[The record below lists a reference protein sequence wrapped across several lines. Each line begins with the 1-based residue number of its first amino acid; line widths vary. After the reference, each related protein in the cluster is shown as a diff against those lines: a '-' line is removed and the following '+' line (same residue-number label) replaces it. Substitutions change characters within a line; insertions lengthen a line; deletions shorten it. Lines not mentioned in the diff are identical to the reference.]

1 MASIREITCEN
12 EHKLLSVRACFSDES
27 LGRLRDE
34 PECEIRTCFQRDRD
48 RVIHCN
54 SFRRL
59 KHKTQV
65 FLSPEGDYY
74 RTRLTHTLEVSQIG
88 RTIAVALRLNETL
101 TEAIALAH
109 DLGHTPFGHA
119 GERALDSVYPDGF
132 KHYEQSLRVV
142 DVIEKHG
149 QGLNLTKEVRDGI
162 ERHTNGEEAFTLEGR
177 IVRLADRIAYINHD
191 IDDAIHAKV
200 LSDGDIPREIKKT
213 LGFTK
218 SERISN
224 LVKSCI
230 ENSEE
235 TICLDDEVGQAFDE
249 LHSFMYKSV
258 YTNPACKSE
267 ESKAVDMVC
276 WLYEYFSMHPMEL
289 PEEYTMIC
297 LKEGPQRAACDYIA
311 GMTDR
316 YAVRTFNRL
325 RVPGSWMV

>member
-12 EHKLLSVRACFSDES
+12 EHKLLSVRSCFSDES

-200 LSDGDIPREIKKT
+200 LSDGDIPLEIKKT

-230 ENSEE
+230 DNSGD

-249 LHSFMYKSV
+249 LHSFMFKSV

>member
-12 EHKLLSVRACFSDES
+12 EHKLLSEHACFSDES

-149 QGLNLTKEVRDGI
+149 QGLNLTKEVRNGI
-162 ERHTNGEEAFTLEGR
+162 ERHTNGEDAFTLEGR

-200 LSDGDIPREIKKT
+200 LSDGDIPLEIKKT
-213 LGFTK
+213 LGFSK

-230 ENSEE
+230 DNSDE
-235 TICLDDEVGQAFDE
+235 TICLGDEVGQAFDE
-249 LHSFMYKSV
+249 LHSFMFKSV

-276 WLYEYFSMHPMEL
+276 WLYEYFSMHPMEI
-289 PEEYTMIC
+289 PDEYTMIC